1 MTAEANEQEERLY
14 AWIIEG
20 VPSQQ
25 CSSSNLSFTAR
36 FHIEALHSRVGLALP
51 LGQMTADEPEEGEFE
66 FGEEGRFQKSHL
78 RLHCRLWYR

>member
-1 MTAEANEQEERLY
+1 MCLNSQ
-14 AWIIEG
+14 G

-25 CSSSNLSFTAR
+25 CLSSIVSFTTCIHTDVPH
-36 FHIEALHSRVGLALP
+36 FSMALP
-51 LGQMTADEPEEGEFE
+51 LGQMTADEPEEEEFE